1 MFEVPQPAE
10 SAHELEDDQL
20 LLIVVGADLRAE
32 LSDRPVA
39 YRLREQILRWYDEH
53 GDEVDAPLEPTLCT
67 DLWYLN
73 DRSLTDRPVVAV
85 GDPEINAASA
95 YLANYLPTAFVVE
108 QTLRVHLDPE
118 FVQRSAC
125 LWGVN
130 TSATV
135 SAVDAFVER
144 YLDTYLRSL

>member
-1 MFEVPQPAE
+1 MFESPQSAE
-10 SAHELEDDQL
+10 SAHGLDVGQL
-20 LLIVVGADLRAE
+20 VLIVVGADLRAE
-32 LSDRPVA
+32 TSDRLLG
-39 YRLREQILRWYDEH
+39 YRLREHMLRWYDEH
-53 GDEVDAPLEPTLCT
+53 GEDVDNPLDPVLCT

-73 DRSLTDRPVVAV
+73 DRSLTDRPVIAI

-125 LWGVN
+125 VWGVN

-135 SAVDAFVER
+135 AAVDAFVER
-144 YLDTYLRSL
+144 YLDAYLRAL